1 MDYSENKDLLESKS
15 KNTQSSIDALLL
27 AFYKRKLFIIYTF
40 VIIFIAGF
48 VYLYVTKPTY
58 ESTVLLKKQESTKD
72 PYSVD
77 PYKQLAT
84 LQSQDDIETDIALV
98 KTRSVIDK
106 VVKKLD
112 LNVSIDKLEKSN
124 GSTIKINKSLLE
136 YNSWLRD
143 GQYISDNF
151 PQILS
156 TNIDSLDDITNL
168 VLVNNGEG
176 RYDLYKIINKKN
188 IPIGS
193 FPQSNP
199 FDISTRNF
207 KLTFYWPNFQ
217 SGEKLFFTL
226 YDLGNAFSRLDNNI
240 SVAQQGAT
248 NLIAISVKDRYPEI
262 AQLIANTIVN
272 KFMETRTA
280 QQRQNIQWSYA
291 FIDSQLKDVKKKLR
305 TAEDNLSNY
314 QAASGIT
321 KIDANA
327 DNLISFLSN
336 LESEKINND
345 LQLSEYEK
353 KRQEMLNEY
362 KVKGYFDQTYLT
374 PGPTDPASSPF
385 ASLLTSLSNL
395 EVKRIELL
403 QKETENHPDVVN
415 IDNQI
420 AQIKKQLSAYN
431 QNTLTAY
438 QIIINTLKE
447 KRTKLENLISQYKY
461 KIQGMPGKET
471 ELSGLTRDKDVY
483 AKVFNLLL
491 DKREEMRIKEV
502 SQLQDIA
509 IADPANL
516 PTVPI
521 SPKKLVT
528 LVACIFLWGGF
539 VIAFVFFGEFRERR
553 LVKLNEIEDNFQ
565 IPIFS
570 IIPEFP
576 KKLKK
581 RIKKSKQLEDKL
593 VSLSQEHPGIVESYN
608 VLRSKL
614 IFSLKGE
621 KKIIMF
627 TSCEENSGKTT
638 TVANLGLSLAASD
651 KKVLLIDA
659 DLKRCGLS
667 DLIGIS
673 RDVPG
678 LTTILSE
685 DLRKLPIVDITN
697 GHSKLSK
704 TGSLSILPS
713 GDISEKSSDLFQSA
727 KAAVLINALKSSFY
741 DYVLIDTPPVTR
753 VIDALILGRTI
764 GNAVMIVRD
773 KHTLRDSLDWGI
785 KELRSEN
792 VNVFGVVVNACEIE
806 KTTYKHRYGYGYGYK
821 YAYKSNNKGKIVKEK
836 SRFINSKKI

>member
-1 MDYSENKDLLESKS
+1 MDYYENKNLLGPKSKS
-15 KNTQSSIDALLL
+15 NQPNIDSLFL
-27 AFYKRKLFIIYTF
+27 AIYKRKLLIIISFILIFLCGLIY
-40 VIIFIAGF
+40 IFI
-48 VYLYVTKPTY
+48 TKPMY

-72 PYSVD
+72 RYTVD
-77 PYKQLAT
+77 PYKQLVT
-84 LQSQDDIETDIALV
+84 LQTQDDIQTDMAMV

-106 VVKKLD
+106 VVDKLN
-112 LNVSIDKLEKSN
+112 LNLSIDKLVYSN
-124 GSTIKINKSLLE
+124 GNTIKINKLMLE
-136 YNSWLRD
+136 YNSWLQD
-143 GQYISDNF
+143 GKYNSDNF

-156 TNIDSLDDITNL
+156 TQIDSLDNIINM

-176 RYDLYKIINKKN
+176 RYDLYKIVDNKD

-193 FPQSNP
+193 FPQANP
-199 FDISTRNF
+199 FDISANNF
-207 KLTFYWPNFQ
+207 KITFYWPNFQ

-226 YDLGNAFSRLDNNI
+226 YDKGNAFKTLDKNI
-240 SVAQQGAT
+240 KVSQQGTT
-248 NLIAISVKDRYPEI
+248 NLIGIAVKDRYPEI

-272 KFMETRTA
+272 KFMETRTE

-291 FIDSQLKDVKKKLR
+291 FIDSQLKDVQKKLR
-305 TAEDNLSNY
+305 TAEDKLSNY

-321 KIDANA
+321 KMDVNA
-327 DNLISFLSN
+327 DNLITFLSN
-336 LESEKINND
+336 LESEKISND

-362 KVKGYFDQTYLT
+362 KTKGYFDQTYLA
-374 PGPTDPASSPF
+374 PSPTAASSSPF
-385 ASLLTSLSNL
+385 ASLLTTLSNL

-403 QKETENHPDVVN
+403 QKETESHPDVVN

-420 AQIKKQLSAYN
+420 AQIKKQLSSYN

-438 QIIINTLKE
+438 QIIISTLKE
-447 KRTKLENLISQYKY
+447 KRTKLENLISQYKS
-461 KIQGMPGKET
+461 KIQGMPVKET
-471 ELSGLTRDKDVY
+471 ELTSLKRDKDVFE
-483 AKVFNLLL
+483 KVFNLLL

-516 PTVPI
+516 PTDPV
-521 SPKKLVT
+521 SPKKSIVLVIC
-528 LVACIFLWGGF
+528 LFLWTGSS
-539 VIAFVFFGEFRERR
+539 IAFVFMGEFHER
-553 LVKLNEIEDNFQ
+553 KLLKVNEIEDNFQ

-576 KKLKK
+576 KKLKRK
-581 RIKKSKQLEDKL
+581 IKKAKQLDEKL
-593 VSLSQEHPGIVESYN
+593 VSLSQEQPGIVESYN

-621 KKIIMF
+621 TNIIMF

-651 KKVLLIDA
+651 KKVLIIDA
-659 DLKRCGLS
+659 DLKRCGLT

-685 DLRKLPIVDITN
+685 DLRKLPIVDITKGYPN
-697 GHSKLSK
+697 LSK

-713 GDISEKSSDLFQSA
+713 GDISEHSSDLFQSA
-727 KAAVLINALKSSFY
+727 KATVLINALKSSFY
-741 DYVLIDTPPVTR
+741 DYILFDTPPVTR
-753 VIDALILGRTI
+753 VIDALILGRII

-773 KHTLRDSLDWGI
+773 KHTLKDSLDWGI

-792 VNVFGVVVNACEIE
+792 VNIFGAVINACEIE
-806 KTTYKHRYGYGYGYK
+806 KTSYKHRYGYGYGYK
-821 YAYKSNNKGKIVKEK
+821 YSYKNSDKSKIVKEK
-836 SRFINSKKI
+836 SKFY